1 MLEYSYFKKFTAK
14 SECDD
19 KNNEKYNMD
28 LLSVNP
34 NVKFTDVVL
43 IRSSSKNKL
52 KEMLSGKANEADD
65 NLYNAIEMGWKNY
78 LIRLLKLIR
87 PEVMV
92 CNSVDLS

>member
-1 MLEYSYFKKFTAK
+1 
-14 SECDD
+14 
-19 KNNEKYNMD
+19 MD

-78 LIRLLKLIR
+78 LIGLLKLIR